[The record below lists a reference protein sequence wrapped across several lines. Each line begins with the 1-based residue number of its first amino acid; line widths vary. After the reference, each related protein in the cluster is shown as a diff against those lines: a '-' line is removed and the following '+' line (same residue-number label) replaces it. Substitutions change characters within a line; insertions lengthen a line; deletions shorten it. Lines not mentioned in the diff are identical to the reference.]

1 MICPFC
7 HAENIEGADQCV
19 NCGQDLA
26 GLDLPGASTGKGS
39 APEFVNQTIVRLP
52 KHDAPQVGGSYPVSL
67 AVRLMQTTGASCV
80 LVSSDG
86 ELVGIITSKDILAK
100 VAGLKEDLNAITC
113 QEIMTP
119 DPFCL
124 HDDDSIAVTLNA
136 MASGGFRHIP
146 IMRVDKPMS
155 LIDVNDVFRF
165 ISPNLV

>member
-7 HAENIEGADQCV
+7 RAENIEGADQCV

-26 GLDLPGASTGKGS
+26 GLDLPGAGKGTA
-39 APEFVNQTIVRLP
+39 APEFVHETIARLP

-80 LVSSDG
+80 LVSRDG
-86 ELVGIITSKDILAK
+86 ELVGIITGADILAK

-113 QEIMTP
+113 EQIMTP

-124 HDDDSIAVTLNA
+124 HDDDSIAVALNA